1 MTDKIKIIFDTDPG
15 IDDAMALAF
24 LGAHPKAHLL
34 ALTTV
39 FGNGLVDA
47 TTRNALYLVRR
58 FGMDVPVYRGAQT
71 PLVLPAPTPAPHVH
85 GHDGLGDIGAVDG
98 FEASPEATP
107 AAGRIVELIREHPG
121 EVILLAVGP
130 LTNLALALEIDPDI
144 TRLVK
149 EVVIMGG
156 AFGWG
161 PRRGNVSPVAEANI
175 INDPHAADKVFTA
188 PWPIRAVGLDVTTQ
202 CILTTAAARDLGRTA
217 GEVGQFLFDISRG
230 YEKLYTERDGFAG
243 CALHDVAAAI
253 AVFEPQ
259 LFGYA
264 RGGVRAVTEGI
275 AIGQTILRE
284 EGRNFPPGPWDDL
297 PVQSVCREVDAEGVL
312 AAYVEILSNRYGAL
326 KAAV

>member
-1 MTDKIKIIFDTDPG
+1 MSKIKIIFDTDPG

-24 LGAHPKAHLL
+24 LGAHPQAELL

-39 FGNGLVDA
+39 FGNGGVDI
-47 TTRNALYLVRR
+47 TTRNALYLTQR
-58 FGMDVPVYRGAQT
+58 FGIDVPVYRGAHT

-85 GHDGLGDIGAVDG
+85 GYDGLGDIGAVQG
-98 FEASPEATP
+98 FEAAPQGVP
-107 AAGRIVELIREHPG
+107 APQRIVELIREHPG
-121 EVILLAVGP
+121 EITLLAVGP
-130 LTNLALALEIDPDI
+130 LTNLALALDLDPQI
-144 TRLVK
+144 AGLVK

-175 INDPHAADKVFTA
+175 INDPHAADQVFTA

-202 CILTTAAARDLGRTA
+202 CILSTAAAEALGRTA
-217 GEVGQFLFDISRG
+217 GETGQFLFDISRG

-264 RGGVRAVTEGI
+264 RGTVRAVTDGI
-275 AIGQTILRE
+275 AIGQTILKE

-297 PVQSVCREVDAEGVL
+297 PVQTVCREVDAAGVL
-312 AAYVEILSNRYGAL
+312 GAYTAALSARYAGL
-326 KAAV
+326 KAAG